1 MSTAKN
7 FTGNIKGFLI
17 DIDGVLYTGKERIAG
32 AIKTIN
38 YLKRYKIPFLLATNT
53 TRKSRYSLQS
63 YLYSMGFKVNIE
75 QIYSATYAARQWLI
89 AHKIESIYLFLRGDA
104 YREFKGFRVTAN
116 NPECIVLGDLGED
129 LTYNKLNHAFQLIM
143 GGTKMLALQKNR
155 YWNDGSDLVIDAG
168 AIVAALEYA
177 TQKKAIIIGKPQKDF
192 FKHALRELN
201 LPSQDVAIIGDDLEN
216 DIKGGKQAGL
226 FAIAV
231 QTGKFTKEA
240 LMSLNVRP
248 DLLMQ
253 SIADLPDWIEEN
265 RKLRRNE

>member
-1 MSTAKN
+1 MSSTTN
-7 FTGNIKGFLI
+7 SPESIKGFLI
-17 DIDGVLYTGKERIAG
+17 DIDGVLYIGKERIAG

-38 YLKRYKIPFLLATNT
+38 YLRRHKIPFLLATNT

-75 QIYSATYAARQWLI
+75 EIYSATYAARQWLI
-89 AHKIESIYLFLRGDA
+89 DHKVESIYLFLRGDA

-116 NPECIVLGDLGED
+116 NPDYIVLGDLGND
-129 LTYNKLNHAFQLIM
+129 LTYKKLNHAFQLIM
-143 GGTKMLALQKNR
+143 GGTNMIALQRNR
-155 YWNDGSDLVIDAG
+155 YWKDGSDLVIDAG

-177 TQKKAIIIGKPQKDF
+177 TRKKAIIVGKPQRDF
-192 FKHALRELN
+192 FKHALKELN
-201 LPSQDVAIIGDDLEN
+201 LPSQNVAIIGDDLES

-226 FAIAV
+226 YAISV
-231 QTGKFTKEA
+231 QTGKFTKEG
-240 LMSLNVRP
+240 LSSVNVKP

-265 RKLRRNE
+265 TGLRRKE

>member
-1 MSTAKN
+1 MSNAKN
-7 FTGNIKGFLI
+7 SPGNIKGFLI
-17 DIDGVLYTGKERIAG
+17 DIDGVLYAGKERIGG
-32 AIKTIN
+32 AIKAIN
-38 YLKRYKIPFLLATNT
+38 YLKRYKVPFLLATNT
-53 TRKSRYSLQS
+53 TRRSRYSLQS

-75 QIYSATYAARQWLI
+75 QIYSTTYAARQWLI

-104 YREFKGFRVTAN
+104 YREFKGFKVTAN
-116 NPECIVLGDLGED
+116 NPEYIVLGDLGDD

-143 GGTKMLALQKNR
+143 GGTKMLALQRNR
-155 YWNDGSDLVIDAG
+155 YWQDGSDLVIDAG

-192 FKHALRELN
+192 FKHALRELS
-201 LPSQDVAIIGDDLEN
+201 LPAQNVAIVGDDIEN

-240 LMSLNVRP
+240 LLNLNVRP

-265 RKLRRNE
+265 RKLRRDE